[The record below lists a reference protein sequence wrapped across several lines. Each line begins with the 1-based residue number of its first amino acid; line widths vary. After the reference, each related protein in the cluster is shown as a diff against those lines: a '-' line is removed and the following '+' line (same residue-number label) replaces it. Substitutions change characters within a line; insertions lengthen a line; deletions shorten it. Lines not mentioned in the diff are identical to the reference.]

1 MIKEEH
7 SFIISLYLPD
17 LPVNYTKEVQDF
29 VKNLYASGQTALQNK
44 NQDDSDRNDKL
55 NPFALTVATNA
66 ACIELL
72 LWAIRDESGKLFQY
86 FRYFNDEL
94 DPFPLTLSLILFWGH
109 LDTQTLKN
117 QPSGHPK

>member
-1 MIKEEH
+1 M
-7 SFIISLYLPD
+7 ISLYLPD

-86 FRYFNDEL
+86 FSYFNDEL
-94 DPFPLTLSLILFWGH
+94 DPFP
-109 LDTQTLKN
+109 
-117 QPSGHPK
+117 